1 MDELKEVVD
10 RYKSRTDADFAAH
23 QHRVDANM
31 GAVAKTMA
39 RKMEDV
45 EALLRARVE
54 QHERRVETSL
64 QQGTK
69 AMERR
74 MEEHERGVE
83 ASLQQRVEQLE
94 AVVRAQAE
102 IIQQLQRFAMPKQ
115 SGVSAAEAK
124 AAGLSVSQAKAAGYA
139 CAEAKQ
145 AGYTCAEAKQA
156 GYSCAEAKQAGFLPF
171 ECRAAEYTHEE
182 AKQAGYRYTS
192 DGYNGQ
198 YGEERNNW
206 WYPLPGSNPRPP
218 PPSLHTSADSCA
230 PPRGLLRT
238 GEHKPIHA
246 TAAHDDGWANEQ
258 HESYNR
264 W

>member
-1 MDELKEVVD
+1 MEAPSTELLIGETVWRVDELKEVVD

-64 QQGTK
+64 QQVTK

-74 MEEHERGVE
+74 MEEHERRVE

-115 SGVSAAEAK
+115 SGMSAAEAK
-124 AAGLSVSQAKAAGYA
+124 AAGLSASQAKA
-139 CAEAKQ
+139 

-156 GYSCAEAKQAGFLPF
+156 GFTCAEAKQAGWTSLKDLKQAGFLPF
-171 ECRAAEYTHEE
+171 ECRAAGYTHEE
-182 AKQAGYRYTS
+182 ARQAGYPGIS
-192 DGYNGQ
+192 DQ
-198 YGEERNNW
+198 YYER
-206 WYPLPGSNPRPP
+206 S
-218 PPSLHTSADSCA
+218 
-230 PPRGLLRT
+230 
-238 GEHKPIHA
+238 
-246 TAAHDDGWANEQ
+246 
-258 HESYNR
+258 
-264 W
+264 

>member
-1 MDELKEVVD
+1 MEAPSTELLIGETVWRVEELKEVVD
-10 RYKSRTDADFAAH
+10 RYKSRSDADVAAH

-124 AAGLSVSQAKAAGYA
+124 AAAQRAKAERIWVAAAEQAAKAEAEAKAKAEAEAKAA
-139 CAEAKQ
+139 EAK
-145 AGYTCAEAKQA
+145 AKA
-156 GYSCAEAKQAGFLPF
+156 D
-171 ECRAAEYTHEE
+171 AA
-182 AKQAGYRYTS
+182 AQ
-192 DGYNGQ
+192 Q
-198 YGEERNNW
+198 
-206 WYPLPGSNPRPP
+206 
-218 PPSLHTSADSCA
+218 
-230 PPRGLLRT
+230 
-238 GEHKPIHA
+238 
-246 TAAHDDGWANEQ
+246 
-258 HESYNR
+258 
-264 W
+264 